1 MVGLLLILQ
10 EQVEYIVLNHLPFFC
25 KYGNKK
31 YKKKKIDAYERITRS
46 KPKGINPKT
55 DINHMINKNVILEY
69 KCFIKNPLTNSLIN
83 RAEYK
88 KIPKSSYPVRM
99 VQMDSIKSI
108 AYCNGYQV
116 ILKIVIKHK
125 IVQVVFI
132 SGIMICG
139 KGIMLLVS

>member
-1 MVGLLLILQ
+1 
-10 EQVEYIVLNHLPFFC
+10 
-25 KYGNKK
+25 
-31 YKKKKIDAYERITRS
+31 
-46 KPKGINPKT
+46 
-55 DINHMINKNVILEY
+55 MINKNVILEY
-69 KCFIKNPLTNSLIN
+69 KCYIKNPLTNSLIN

-139 KGIMLLVS
+139 KGIMLLVSAGNLKEIIDAVKSIINAKNRKNLSEIFLSKKGIFFII